1 MRCGSLRCGGKPAK
15 IIPAGLEFAVMGV
28 YDQLFQSLLGVFGAV
43 GMLIVLDPVGFYAFV
58 GFGE

>member
-1 MRCGSLRCGGKPAK
+1 
-15 IIPAGLEFAVMGV
+15 MGV
-28 YDQLFQSLLGVFGAV
+28 LDQFFQSMLRVFGAV